1 MIKNIFLLLFFI
13 LPFFISGDYTGN
25 NIQQETA
32 HRSLQEQ
39 NEGYYYFE
47 GVFLSYDEVLNAAK
61 MVSDEYSRYTVVPKE
76 FHVTTEF
83 LPSVTYEDLYGTEV
97 SVHITGY

>member
-61 MVSDEYSRYTVVPKE
+61 MNRMSIPGILSFRKN
-76 FHVTTEF
+76 FM
-83 LPSVTYEDLYGTEV
+83 
-97 SVHITGY
+97 